1 MTPPPRRKR
10 SSGGRASSSIPK
22 SSALEANFGSGP
34 PLTLGVEE
42 EHMLVS
48 ADGFGLVSEIEA
60 LLSELEGGELADRV
74 HPELTESTAE
84 IATGICA
91 TVDDA
96 LGELTELRRGLA
108 STLLPLGMRLA
119 AAGTHPFSLAEDQRI
134 TRRDRYRHLVE
145 QLQYVARRELVFG
158 MHIHVAVPDPDT
170 CMKVMEGVL
179 IELPILLALSSNSP
193 FWRGEVTGL
202 ASTRTAV
209 FAGFPRSGLPP
220 RFDSY
225 DDYAETVGWL
235 EGTGAI
241 VDYTRLWWDVRPHP
255 RLGTLEV
262 RVMDVQFDLEY
273 AMALTAY
280 VQALV
285 AQLIADIDD
294 GRPARPFHRL
304 LVAENKW
311 LAARYGLSAP
321 VMDLHTGRRNRLPVA
336 ALVRRTLKTIQP
348 HARDL
353 GSEEELAG
361 IDEILRRGNG
371 ADRQL
376 HIFNANRDIV
386 EVVREIAEATE
397 VAPQAEPAPA

>member
-1 MTPPPRRKR
+1 
-10 SSGGRASSSIPK
+10 
-22 SSALEANFGSGP
+22 
-34 PLTLGVEE
+34 
-42 EHMLVS
+42 MLVS
-48 ADGFGLVSEIEA
+48 ADGYGLVSEIEV
-60 LLSELEGGELADRV
+60 LLSKLEGGELADRV

-84 IATGICA
+84 IATGIC
-91 TVDDA
+91 TGVDDA
-96 LGELTELRRGLA
+96 LRELTELRRGLA

-285 AQLIADIDD
+285 AQLIADIED
-294 GRPARPFHRL
+294 GNPAQPFHRL

-311 LAARYGLSAP
+311 LAARYWLEAPLIYLS
-321 VMDLHTGRRNRLPVA
+321 TGCKSTISA
-336 ALVRRTLKTIQP
+336 A
-348 HARDL
+348 
-353 GSEEELAG
+353 
-361 IDEILRRGNG
+361 
-371 ADRQL
+371 
-376 HIFNANRDIV
+376 
-386 EVVREIAEATE
+386 
-397 VAPQAEPAPA
+397 

>member
-1 MTPPPRRKR
+1 VHEEALTPPPRQRRGSSSR
-10 SSGGRASSSIPK
+10 SSASIPK
-22 SSALEANFGSGP
+22 SSAREARFGEGP

-48 ADGFGLVSEIEA
+48 ADGFGLCSEIEA
-60 LLSELEGGELADRV
+60 VLHELEGGELASRV

-84 IATGICA
+84 IATGICSS
-91 TVDDA
+91 VDDA
-96 LGELTELRRGLA
+96 LRELTELRRGLA
-108 STLLPLGMRLA
+108 TTLLPLGMHLA
-119 AAGTHPFSLAEDQRI
+119 ASGTHPFSLAEDQRI
-134 TRRDRYRHLVE
+134 TRRDRYRQLVE

-158 MHIHVAVPDPDT
+158 MHIHVAVPDPET

-193 FWRGEVTGL
+193 FWRGEITGL

-225 DDYAETVGWL
+225 DDYAESVGWL

-280 VQALV
+280 VQSLV
-285 AQLIADIDD
+285 AQLIAEIEA
-294 GRPARPFHRL
+294 GNPPRPFHRL

-311 LAARYGLSAP
+311 LAARYGLEAP
-321 VMDLHTGRRNRLPVA
+321 LIDLETGRKSTMTAAQLAKRRLRQLAPYA
-336 ALVRRTLKTIQP
+336 K
-348 HARDL
+348 DL
-353 GSEEELAG
+353 GCLDALRG
-361 IDEILRRGNG
+361 IERMLSWGTG
-371 ADRQL
+371 ATRQMRVY
-376 HIFNANRDIV
+376 NANRDLV
-386 EVVREIAEATE
+386 EVMREVCELSEA
-397 VAPQAEPAPA
+397 APA

>member
-1 MTPPPRRKR
+1 VTEEAITPPPRKRRR
-10 SSGGRASSSIPK
+10 SSGVLPRSSV
-22 SSALEANFGSGP
+22 LEANFGQGP

-48 ADGFGLVSEIEA
+48 SDDYGLASEIEVV
-60 LLSELEGGELADRV
+60 LEKLEGGALAGRV

-84 IATGICA
+84 IATGICVG
-91 TVDDA
+91 VDDA
-96 LGELTELRRGLA
+96 LRELTELRRGLA
-108 STLLPLGMRLA
+108 TTLRPLGMRLA
-119 AAGTHPFSLAEDQRI
+119 ATGTHPFSLAEEQRI
-134 TRRDRYRHLVE
+134 TRRDRYRQLVE

-193 FWRGEVTGL
+193 FWRGEITGL
-202 ASTRTAV
+202 NSTRTAV

-225 DDYAETVGWL
+225 DDYAEAVGWL

-255 RLGTLEV
+255 RLGTIEV

-285 AQLIADIDD
+285 AQLIDEIDQ
-294 GRPARPFHRL
+294 GNPPTPFHRL

-311 LAARYGLSAP
+311 LAARYGLDAQLI
-321 VMDLHTGRRNRLPVA
+321 DLVTGRKATMTAAQLAKRRLRQLTPYA
-336 ALVRRTLKTIQP
+336 K
-348 HARDL
+348 DL
-353 GSEEELAG
+353 GCLDALKG
-361 IDEILRRGNG
+361 IDRMLSWGTG
-371 ADRQL
+371 ATRQMRVY
-376 HIFNANRDIV
+376 NANRDLV
-386 EVVREIAEATE
+386 EVMREVCELSEAPE
-397 VAPQAEPAPA
+397 G

>member
-1 MTPPPRRKR
+1 MTEEAITPPPRKR
-10 SSGGRASSSIPK
+10 RASAATHKCSV
-22 SSALEANFGSGP
+22 LDEHFGAGP

-42 EHMLVS
+42 EHSLVS
-48 ADGFGLVSEIEA
+48 AEGYGLCSEIETVLEKLQGGA
-60 LLSELEGGELADRV
+60 LAGRV

-84 IATGICA
+84 IATGICIS
-91 TVDDA
+91 VDDA
-96 LGELTELRRGLA
+96 LRELTELRRGLA
-108 STLLPLGMRLA
+108 TTLRPLGMRLA
-119 AAGTHPFSLAEDQRI
+119 GTGTHPFSLAEEQRI
-134 TRRDRYRHLVE
+134 TRRDRYRQLVE

-202 ASTRTAV
+202 SSTRTAV

-225 DDYAETVGWL
+225 DDYAEAVGWL
-235 EGTGAI
+235 ESTGAI

-255 RLGTLEV
+255 RLGTLEI

-280 VQALV
+280 VQSLV
-285 AQLIADIDD
+285 AQLIAEIDA
-294 GRPARPFHRL
+294 GNPPTPFHRL

-311 LAARYGLSAP
+311 LAARYGLDAP
-321 VMDLHTGRRNRLPVA
+321 LIDLATGRRATMTASQLAKRRLRQLAPY
-336 ALVRRTLKTIQP
+336 
-348 HARDL
+348 ARDL
-353 GSEEELAG
+353 GCLDALKG
-361 IDEILRRGNG
+361 IERMLSWGTG
-371 ADRQL
+371 AARQMRVY
-376 HIFNANRDIV
+376 NANRDLV
-386 EVVREIAEATE
+386 EVMREVCELTEAGQ
-397 VAPQAEPAPA
+397 PSS

>member
-1 MTPPPRRKR
+1 VTEEAITPPPRKRRR
-10 SSGGRASSSIPK
+10 SSGVLPRSSV
-22 SSALEANFGSGP
+22 LEANFGQGP

-48 ADGFGLVSEIEA
+48 SDNYGLASEIEVV
-60 LLSELEGGELADRV
+60 LEKLEGGALAGRV

-84 IATGICA
+84 IATGICVG
-91 TVDDA
+91 VDDA
-96 LGELTELRRGLA
+96 LRELTELRRGLA
-108 STLLPLGMRLA
+108 TTLRPLGMRLA
-119 AAGTHPFSLAEDQRI
+119 ATGTHPFSLAEEQRI
-134 TRRDRYRHLVE
+134 TRRDRYRQLVE

-193 FWRGEVTGL
+193 FWRGEITGL
-202 ASTRTAV
+202 NSTRTAV

-225 DDYAETVGWL
+225 DDYAEAVGWL

-255 RLGTLEV
+255 RLGTIEV

-285 AQLIADIDD
+285 AQLIDEIDQ
-294 GRPARPFHRL
+294 GNPPTPFHRL

-311 LAARYGLSAP
+311 LAARYGLDAP
-321 VMDLHTGRRNRLPVA
+321 LIDLVTGRKATMTAAQLAKRRLRQLSPYA
-336 ALVRRTLKTIQP
+336 K
-348 HARDL
+348 DL
-353 GSEEELAG
+353 GCLDALKG
-361 IDEILRRGNG
+361 IDRMLSWGTG
-371 ADRQL
+371 ATRQMRVY
-376 HIFNANRDIV
+376 NANRDLV
-386 EVVREIAEATE
+386 EVMREVCELSEAPE
-397 VAPQAEPAPA
+397 G

>member
-1 MTPPPRRKR
+1 VTEEALTPPPRNRRR
-10 SSGGRASSSIPK
+10 SSATALK
-22 SSALEANFGSGP
+22 SSVLDARFGAGP

-48 ADGFGLVSEIEA
+48 DDGYGLCSEIEVVLA
-60 LLSELEGGELADRV
+60 KLEGGAIADRV

-84 IATGICA
+84 IATGICVS
-91 TVDDA
+91 VDDA
-96 LGELTELRRGLA
+96 LRELTELRQGLA
-108 STLLPLGMRLA
+108 TTLRPLGLRLA
-119 AAGTHPFSLAEDQRI
+119 ATGTHPFSLAEDQRI
-134 TRRDRYRHLVE
+134 TRRDRYRQLVE
-145 QLQYVARRELVFG
+145 QLQYVARREVVFG
-158 MHIHVAVPDPDT
+158 MHIHVAVPDSDT

-202 ASTRTAV
+202 SSTRTAV

-225 DDYAETVGWL
+225 HDYAEAVGWL

-241 VDYTRLWWDVRPHP
+241 ADYTRLWWDVRPHP

-285 AQLIADIDD
+285 AELIDEIDL
-294 GRPARPFHRL
+294 GNPPTPFHRL

-311 LAARYGLSAP
+311 LAARYGLDAP
-321 VMDLHTGRRNRLPVA
+321 LIDLSTGRKATKTAAQLAKRRLRQLTPYA
-336 ALVRRTLKTIQP
+336 K
-348 HARDL
+348 DL
-353 GSEEELAG
+353 GCLDALKG
-361 IDEILRRGNG
+361 IDRMLSWGTG
-371 ADRQL
+371 AARQL
-376 HIFNANRDIV
+376 RVYNANRDLV
-386 EVVREIAEATE
+386 EVMREVCELSEAT
-397 VAPQAEPAPA
+397 PA

>member
-1 MTPPPRRKR
+1 VNEEALTPPPRKRRRKP
-10 SSGGRASSSIPK
+10 AAAAQK
-22 SSALEANFGSGP
+22 SSALDVHYGAGP

-48 ADGFGLVSEIEA
+48 AEGYGLSSEIEA
-60 LLSELEGGELADRV
+60 VLADLEGGSIADRV

-91 TVDDA
+91 SVDDA
-96 LGELTELRRGLA
+96 LRELTELRRGLA
-108 STLLPLGMRLA
+108 TTLKPLGMRLA
-119 AAGTHPFSLAEDQRI
+119 ATGTHPFSLAEDQRI
-134 TRRDRYRHLVE
+134 TRRDRYRQLVE

-170 CMKVMEGVL
+170 CMQVMEGVL

-202 ASTRTAV
+202 SSTRTAV

-225 DDYAETVGWL
+225 DDYAEAVGWL

-285 AQLIADIDD
+285 AELIDEI
-294 GRPARPFHRL
+294 GQGNPPTPYNRL

-311 LAARYGLSAP
+311 LAARYGLEAP
-321 VMDLHTGRRNRLPVA
+321 LIDLATGRKVTMTAAQLAKRRLRQLAPY
-336 ALVRRTLKTIQP
+336 
-348 HARDL
+348 ARDL
-353 GSEEELAG
+353 GCLDALRG
-361 IDEILRRGNG
+361 IERMLSWGTG
-371 ADRQL
+371 ATRQMRVY
-376 HIFNANRDIV
+376 NANRDLV
-386 EVVREIAEATE
+386 EVMREVCELSEAT
-397 VAPQAEPAPA
+397 PG

>member
-1 MTPPPRRKR
+1 VTEEAITPPPRKRRR
-10 SSGGRASSSIPK
+10 SSGVVPK
-22 SSALEANFGSGP
+22 SSVLETRFGAGP

-48 ADGFGLVSEIEA
+48 SEDYSLVSEIEVV
-60 LLSELEGGELADRV
+60 LEQVKDGSLADRV

-84 IATGICA
+84 IATGICIS
-91 TVDDA
+91 VDDA
-96 LGELTELRRGLA
+96 LRELTELRQGLA
-108 STLLPLGMRLA
+108 ATLHPLGMRLGA
-119 AAGTHPFSLAEDQRI
+119 TGTHPFSLAEDQRI
-134 TRRDRYRHLVE
+134 SRHDRYRQLVE

-179 IELPILLALSSNSP
+179 IELPILLALSCNSP

-202 ASTRTAV
+202 NSMRTAV

-225 DDYAETVGWL
+225 DDYAEAVGWL

-241 VDYTRLWWDVRPHP
+241 ADYTRLWWDVRPHP
-255 RLGTLEV
+255 RLGTIEV

-285 AQLIADIDD
+285 AQLIDEIDH
-294 GRPARPFHRL
+294 GNPPTPFHRL

-311 LAARYGLSAP
+311 LAARYGLDAP
-321 VMDLHTGRRNRLPVA
+321 LIDLATGRKATMTAAQLAKRRLRQLSPYA
-336 ALVRRTLKTIQP
+336 K
-348 HARDL
+348 DL
-353 GSEEELAG
+353 GCLDALKG
-361 IDEILRRGNG
+361 IERILSWGTG
-371 ADRQL
+371 STRQMRVY
-376 HIFNANRDIV
+376 NANHDLV
-386 EVVREIAEATE
+386 EVLREVCELTEAGF
-397 VAPQAEPAPA
+397 A

>member
-1 MTPPPRRKR
+1 VTEEALTPPPRKRRRTPAQAQR
-10 SSGGRASSSIPK
+10 SSV
-22 SSALEANFGSGP
+22 LDENFGKGP
-34 PLTLGVEE
+34 ALTLGVEE

-48 ADGFGLVSEIEA
+48 SDDYRLCSEIEA
-60 LLSELEGGELADRV
+60 VLETLEGGSLADRV

-84 IATGICA
+84 IATGICVG
-91 TVDDA
+91 VDDA
-96 LGELTELRRGLA
+96 LRELTELRRGLA
-108 STLLPLGMRLA
+108 TTLHPLGMRLA
-119 AAGTHPFSLAEDQRI
+119 ATGTHPFSLAEEQRI
-134 TRRDRYRHLVE
+134 TRRDRYRQLVE

-158 MHIHVAVPDPDT
+158 MHIHVAVPDPET

-193 FWRGEVTGL
+193 FWRGEITGL
-202 ASTRTAV
+202 NSTRTAV

-225 DDYAETVGWL
+225 EDYAEAVGWL

-280 VQALV
+280 VQSLV
-285 AQLIADIDD
+285 AELIDEIEQ
-294 GRPARPFHRL
+294 GNPPTPFHRL

-311 LAARYGLSAP
+311 LATRYGLEAP
-321 VMDLHTGRRNRLPVA
+321 LIDLATGRKATMTAAQLAKRRLRQLTPYA
-336 ALVRRTLKTIQP
+336 K
-348 HARDL
+348 DL
-353 GSEEELAG
+353 GCLDALKG
-361 IDEILRRGNG
+361 IDRMLSWGTG
-371 ADRQL
+371 SARQL
-376 HIFNANRDIV
+376 RVYNANHDLV
-386 EVVREIAEATE
+386 EVMREVCELSEATP
-397 VAPQAEPAPA
+397 V

>member
-1 MTPPPRRKR
+1 VTEEAITPPPRKRRR
-10 SSGGRASSSIPK
+10 SSGVLPRSSV
-22 SSALEANFGSGP
+22 LEANFGQGP

-48 ADGFGLVSEIEA
+48 SDDYGLASEIEVV
-60 LLSELEGGELADRV
+60 LEKLEGGALAGRV

-84 IATGICA
+84 IATGICVG
-91 TVDDA
+91 VDDA
-96 LGELTELRRGLA
+96 LRELTELRRGLA
-108 STLLPLGMRLA
+108 TTLRPLGMRLA
-119 AAGTHPFSLAEDQRI
+119 ATGTHPFSLAEEQRI
-134 TRRDRYRHLVE
+134 TRRDRYRQLVE

-193 FWRGEVTGL
+193 FWRGEITGL
-202 ASTRTAV
+202 NSTRTAV

-225 DDYAETVGWL
+225 DDYAEAVGWL

-255 RLGTLEV
+255 RLGTIEV

-285 AQLIADIDD
+285 AQLIDEIDQ
-294 GRPARPFHRL
+294 GNPPTPFHRL

-311 LAARYGLSAP
+311 LAARYGLDAP
-321 VMDLHTGRRNRLPVA
+321 LIDLVTGRKATMTAAQLAKRRLRQLSPYA
-336 ALVRRTLKTIQP
+336 K
-348 HARDL
+348 DL
-353 GSEEELAG
+353 GCLDALKG
-361 IDEILRRGNG
+361 IDRMLSWGTG
-371 ADRQL
+371 ATRQMRVY
-376 HIFNANRDIV
+376 NANRDLV
-386 EVVREIAEATE
+386 EVMREVCELSEAPE
-397 VAPQAEPAPA
+397 G